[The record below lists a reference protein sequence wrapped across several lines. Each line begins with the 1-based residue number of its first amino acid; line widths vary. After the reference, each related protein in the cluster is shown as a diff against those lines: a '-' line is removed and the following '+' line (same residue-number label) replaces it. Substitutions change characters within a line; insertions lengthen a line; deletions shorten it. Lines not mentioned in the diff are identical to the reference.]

1 LYVYLMCVLI
11 LSIDI

>member
-1 LYVYLMCVLI
+1 LYVYLTCVLI